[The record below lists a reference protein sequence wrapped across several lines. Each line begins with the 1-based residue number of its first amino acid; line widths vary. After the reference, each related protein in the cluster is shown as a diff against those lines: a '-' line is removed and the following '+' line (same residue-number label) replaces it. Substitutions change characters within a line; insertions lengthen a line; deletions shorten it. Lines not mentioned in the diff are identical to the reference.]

1 MKINDI
7 PPSDYNKLPIDE
19 QMEILKD
26 IPIGSYIHLTYNN
39 SPTMKKDDNEYRI
52 VGYKLVDDKHNE
64 WVILELNKDI
74 GIDLLNERS
83 IHPTHVAK
91 SKRSI
96 RNDKL
101 KELGI

>member
-39 SPTMKKDDNEYRI
+39 SPTMKKDDNESET
-52 VGYKLVDDKHNE
+52 DKKSTKSTSRKSTKIN
-64 WVILELNKDI
+64 
-74 GIDLLNERS
+74 
-83 IHPTHVAK
+83 K
-91 SKRSI
+91 SKSPAVK
-96 RNDKL
+96 KL
-101 KELGI
+101 TAK